1 MTGCISWLPALYWK
15 GEGEKGIDWR
25 SEWIRL
31 SMLRVPSAYIL
42 QPESEYWEVAQYVQ
56 AVREQMSLERALIA
70 VGNPF
75 YDSE

>member
-1 MTGCISWLPALYWK
+1 
-15 GEGEKGIDWR
+15 
-25 SEWIRL
+25 
-31 SMLRVPSAYIL
+31 MLHVPSAYIL

-56 AVREQMSLERALIA
+56 AVMEQMSLERALIA